1 MYLITTNVYFRLHVT
16 IIAVCDKDCFF
27 IPGTSTSGV
36 STVNST
42 HGGGGH
48 MHTSSSSQNF
58 RELKSEHVRFFTELQ
73 DVQKSFQVRLLFG
86 MVWWVVSTC

>member
-1 MYLITTNVYFRLHVT
+1 MQFIDIPRSEVLTLIRIV
-16 IIAVCDKDCFF
+16 FF

-36 STVNST
+36 STVNSN

-58 RELKSEHVRFFTELQ
+58 RELKSDHVRFFTELQ
-73 DVQKSFQVRLLFG
+73 DVQKSFQVRL
-86 MVWWVVSTC
+86 